1 MATLDIDIP
10 HTLGKEQALE
20 RVQGLLRKLQADQ
33 KDIVQN
39 VSENWQGNEGA
50 FSFSA
55 KGFDLSGNIRV
66 EDNKVH
72 INGQLPFALSFFKG
86 KISQIIQEKAAEV
99 LSK

>member
-66 EDNKVH
+66 EDSKVH
-72 INGQLPFALSFFKG
+72 INGQLPFALSFFKV